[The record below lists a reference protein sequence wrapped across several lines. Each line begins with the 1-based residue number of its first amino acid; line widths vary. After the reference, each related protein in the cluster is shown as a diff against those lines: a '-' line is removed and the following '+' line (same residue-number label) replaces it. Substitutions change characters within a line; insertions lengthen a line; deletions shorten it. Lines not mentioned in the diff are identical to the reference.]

1 MARPDRDSEEEPEEE
16 PETPIDTDMAT
27 LRSRMDELREYADQ
41 IQTRYD
47 RLVQDT
53 RTAQARYTQA
63 VIALDTINDLLD
75 NAFLL
80 YMYVVFS
87 ALINAREGRRIAD
100 NRDINRK

>member
-16 PETPIDTDMAT
+16 PETPIDSHMAT

-87 ALINAREGRRIAD
+87 ALINAGRRIAD
-100 NRDINRK
+100 NRDINRN